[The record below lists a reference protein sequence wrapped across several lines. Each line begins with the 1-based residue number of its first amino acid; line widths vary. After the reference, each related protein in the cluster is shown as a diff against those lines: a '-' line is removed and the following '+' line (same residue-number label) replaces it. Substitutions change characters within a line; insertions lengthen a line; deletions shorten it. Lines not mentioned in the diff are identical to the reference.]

1 VLAFQHINKDN
12 KMKKLFSFLVITLSS
27 VNLLIVPAHAEE
39 IIDSITG
46 VSYDVDE
53 NGNFERLRSTG
64 EADLKIGDR
73 RDITTAK
80 QKATLRAKAN
90 IAKFLNERLT
100 SEEVMSNI
108 EKTISTHDGSSS
120 TVNRETIENYM
131 ERIQVNADA
140 ILKGVIVVKE
150 DINVPEKYVQIE
162 VGYSQK
168 TQQIA
173 DSITDNLSKNTSNS
187 NPSIQSDSQ
196 PRERQIKKSKNYD
209 SF

>member
-1 VLAFQHINKDN
+1 
-12 KMKKLFSFLVITLSS
+12 MKKLFSFLVITLSS

-53 NGNFERLRSTG
+53 KGNFERLRSTG

>member
-1 VLAFQHINKDN
+1 
-12 KMKKLFSFLVITLSS
+12 MKKLFSFLVITLSS